1 MPSKKKKFSLNNDN
15 DETIIYEMIKIKIKK
30 VSFSPIVKIIK
41 IESFKKYNK

>member
-1 MPSKKKKFSLNNDN
+1 MPGKKSKFSLKNDN
-15 DETIIYEMIKIKIKK
+15 EEIIIYQKIKTKIKK